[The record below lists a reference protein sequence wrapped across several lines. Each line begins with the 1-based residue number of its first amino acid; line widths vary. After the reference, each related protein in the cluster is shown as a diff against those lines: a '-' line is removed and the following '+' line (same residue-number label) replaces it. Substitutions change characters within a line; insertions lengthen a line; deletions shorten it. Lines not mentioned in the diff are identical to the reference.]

1 MIRNLPRLADTV
13 FDLLVVGGGIH
24 GLAAAYDASERGLA
38 VALVERGD
46 FGGGLSFN
54 HQRTV
59 HGGLRSLQS
68 FDVGRARE
76 SIHERRALARIAP
89 HLLRPM
95 PFLMGTYRSL
105 TRGRVALRAGFR
117 LDAYLGRRRNRDIVP
132 ELHLPAARLVSRAA
146 CTRLFPGIRTENLT
160 GGAMWYDYQTVEPHR
175 LTLAFALAADAHGAA
190 LANHVEAREAL
201 RNGGRVAGMRVRD
214 LLTGD
219 DFDVRA
225 RVTLNAAGSSAGRV
239 MTLFGV
245 TRPFPL
251 VKTMNLVTTRPVS
264 ELALA
269 AAGADGRTL
278 TLVPWHGRALV
289 GTSQGPETTEAPE
302 VTITAGEIDAFLADV
317 NHAFPALRIGRDDV
331 TLVHRG
337 LVPAARGR
345 DGRPTLR
352 AHSAV
357 VDHTADG
364 APGAITVV
372 GVKYTTGRGVAARAL
387 DAVEKRLGRRP
398 TRCRTETQALP
409 GAGIADVEALAIEN
423 IRRGQLH
430 LDEDVLR
437 AITRVFGTRC
447 PGVLALAVE
456 QPVLAGRLAPGC
468 PVIKAEVVHAVR
480 EEMAVSLA
488 DVVLR
493 RTSLAHTEAPAREA
507 VGAAAALMA
516 AELGWDHARVEAE
529 RAALEAA
536 LTIP

>member
-1 MIRNLPRLADTV
+1 
-13 FDLLVVGGGIH
+13 
-24 GLAAAYDASERGLA
+24 
-38 VALVERGD
+38 
-46 FGGGLSFN
+46 
-54 HQRTV
+54 
-59 HGGLRSLQS
+59 
-68 FDVGRARE
+68 
-76 SIHERRALARIAP
+76 
-89 HLLRPM
+89 
-95 PFLMGTYRSL
+95 
-105 TRGRVALRAGFR
+105 
-117 LDAYLGRRRNRDIVP
+117 
-132 ELHLPAARLVSRAA
+132 
-146 CTRLFPGIRTENLT
+146 
-160 GGAMWYDYQTVEPHR
+160 
-175 LTLAFALAADAHGAA
+175 
-190 LANHVEAREAL
+190 
-201 RNGGRVAGMRVRD
+201 
-214 LLTGD
+214 
-219 DFDVRA
+219 
-225 RVTLNAAGSSAGRV
+225 

-245 TRPFPL
+245 KRPFPL

-317 NHAFPALRIGRDDV
+317 NHAFPALRVGRDDV

-398 TRCRTETQALP
+398 TPCRTEAQALP

-456 QPVLAGRLAPGC
+456 QPALAERLAPGC